1 MNALELA
8 DKLNQSNSNGV
19 MCDQAAVMLRHL
31 HHALEQISTGEIV
44 GEPNNYKD
52 ALYIVRKIA
61 TEALA
66 SDSIIEKE
74 KQK

>member
-1 MNALELA
+1 MNAYELA
-8 DKLNQSNSNGV
+8 KELEDWYST
-19 MCDQAAVMLRHL
+19 DAPRQAATMLRHL
-31 HHALEQISTGEIV
+31 HQALEQISTGEIV
-44 GEPNNYKD
+44 GEPDNYKD

-66 SDSIIEKE
+66 SDSINEKE